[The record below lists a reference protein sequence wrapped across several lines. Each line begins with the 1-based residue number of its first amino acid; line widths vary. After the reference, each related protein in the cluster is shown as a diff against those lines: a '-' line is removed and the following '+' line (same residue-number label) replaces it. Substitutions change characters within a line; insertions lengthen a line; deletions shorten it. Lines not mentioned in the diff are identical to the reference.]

1 MKEQLEKSLKR
12 YLKNKITIT
21 SGIIVAFL
29 ITGNISYS
37 TPLSFAKN
45 PIKTETVI
53 SDDIKITAGNDT
65 QAVYGVY
72 DTSNGSSHGNLK
84 LTGKNITIKHDIFE
98 NRQEKPAGVAG
109 ILAMRGGE
117 VNLGSEENA
126 SNILIETKSDSEIPI
141 GLWAYTE
148 NGKGGQ
154 YNVNGNSLTINVESE
169 ETSAYGIY
177 LGYEGNKEAEK
188 SSLIINTDNTNII
201 ANGKSGHGMK
211 INSGAKV
218 KINSENTTIKG
229 TNVIYAEKGSLV
241 EINKSGDKNN
251 TVKLDG
257 NIIGW
262 QESENTLENSGIYV
276 NLSNKDSYLTGN
288 ISTPDNVELGITNG
302 ANWNMTGGSSL
313 SGTVT
318 LQGGTINLGE
328 KGGLSITGNGLVMN
342 GTEEGYSSTITGTG
356 NINSNIAISNEGNIF
371 NLEEGSTLTGKVT
384 LADKANAQNQGY
396 LALRTDSS
404 ISVGQGAT
412 FTNEEGATIKGT
424 TDNQKVIEVNGG
436 TAINNGTIDLTETTG
451 SYAMYATANSSTLTN
466 NGTIKVDYENG
477 KGSKV
482 FGEAD
487 GITSVKENTNT
498 GKIQINGYNGGTSSA
513 AKDTLDELLLGSK
526 ATNTGM
532 YVDENGKAIMFGNV
546 ITGEMYVNDALE
558 KIETE
563 SLQIGEEGAT
573 IKADGTNITG
583 KEGYLSSINI
593 AGDLKLASSDKS
605 NSINIEN
612 VTTNI
617 DSTSTITIGSG
628 LTANFANGTIN
639 GEVSNPAISIEKD
652 GILGLNNMT
661 VNGNIESDYASFEQP
676 GTYGESTLSMNGTN
690 TINGHID
697 VSNININSGET
708 TFSSNSSFGG
718 KMDNYVTSE
727 DGIAIFEVAENGDNA
742 LLNTSENGNSVTIDG
757 KFKITPDNLTKDE
770 EIKLGENNDLTNAE
784 FLSSTDK
791 SKDVYLTELDKTDNT
806 IYAKYNKELLSEYG
820 DKLNNINNAFQVI
833 NDKMSQDKLERADLA
848 NKVYAGTIY
857 AETVRMAYD
866 NNKLVENELLKINP
880 EVATGEWAVNGKALY
895 MKNEYTREGVIA
907 DYKSEKESTGLLA
920 SAEYGLNDTTNLGF
934 AFAGINHSLDTDTG
948 KADGDAFYLGAFAK
962 KELGNYRLTA
972 GLGYEFNRFD
982 ADENIFGGSEKYDA
996 NVYSAYV
1003 EGRYSKDLGDNLTF
1017 EPKLKLGYTYVDQDA
1032 IQDGTYKLDSQDVSI
1047 FDTEVGAD
1055 FIKTVPLKDG
1065 RLDVVFGA
1073 SYAMAFGDTDDEFE
1087 GRFIGT
1093 GGLSST
1099 FNMVG
1104 ANVAERN
1111 VNLGLGLGVTKDSG
1125 LFYNGG
1131 VTFKAGS
1138 DNYRDYG
1145 VTLGA
1150 GYKF

>member
-53 SDDIKITAGNDT
+53 SDDIEITAGNDT

-84 LTGKNITIKHDIFE
+84 LTGKNITIKHSLF
-98 NRQEKPAGVAG
+98 NNNQGGSAGVTG

-126 SNILIETKSDSEIPI
+126 SNILIESKTDSEIAI
-141 GLWAYTE
+141 GLWAYTA
-148 NGKGGQ
+148 NGKGGH
-154 YNVNGNSLTINVESE
+154 YNVNGNSLTINVESG

-177 LGYEGNKEAEK
+177 LGNNEFEN
-188 SSLIINTDNTNII
+188 SDIVINTDNTNIT
-201 ANGKSGHGMK
+201 AVGKSGHGMK

-218 KINSENTTIKG
+218 KINSKNTTIKG
-229 TNVIYAEKGSLV
+229 ANVIYAEKGSLV

-313 SGTVT
+313 SGIVT

-342 GTEEGYSSTITGTG
+342 GTGEGYSSTITGTG
-356 NINSNIAISNEGNIF
+356 NINSNVAISNEGNIF
-371 NLEEGSTLTGKVT
+371 NLGEGSTLTGKVT
-384 LADKANAQNQGY
+384 LADNANAQNQGY

-412 FTNEEGATIKGT
+412 FTNEEGATLKGT
-424 TDNQKVIEVNGG
+424 VDNQKVIEVNGG
-436 TAINNGTIDLTETTG
+436 TAINNGTIDLTGTTG

-466 NGTIKVDYENG
+466 NGIIKVDYENG

-628 LTANFANGTIN
+628 LTANFVNGTIN

-676 GTYGESTLSMNGTN
+676 GTYGESTLSMNGIN

-697 VSNININSGET
+697 VSNIDINSGET

-718 KMDNYVTSE
+718 KMDNYMTSK

-820 DKLNNINNAFQVI
+820 NKLNNINNAFQVI
-833 NDKMSQDKLERADLA
+833 NDKISQDKLERADLA

-907 DYKSEKESTGLLA
+907 DYKSEKESRGLLA

-996 NVYSAYV
+996 NVYSAYI